1 MNGNV
6 FMRTSV
12 IFLSCGVV
20 LGLKMGMTED
30 FVQAPTHAHINLIG
44 GVWLF
49 LAGLFYNAH
58 PQISTRLMGAHYLM
72 TVLGLLGFAGG
83 LYGKLAGAAWG
94 EAPLIAGSTLTGLSL
109 LLFAVI
115 VWSGTA
121 KAARV

>member
-1 MNGNV
+1 MTGNV
-6 FMRTSV
+6 FLRTSV
-12 IFLSCGVV
+12 IFLTCGVV
-20 LGLKMGMTED
+20 LGMKMGMAED
-30 FVQAPTHAHINLIG
+30 FTQAPTHAHLNLIG

-49 LAGLFYNAH
+49 LAGLFYNAN
-58 PQISTRLMGAHYLM
+58 PQISGRLMGAHYLT
-72 TVLGLLGFAGG
+72 TVLGMIGFAVG

-115 VWSGTA
+115 VWSGTG